1 MYFNRKLWSLTET
14 VRPKILASVVMGLIG
29 SVIGICRLLLLG
41 WLIAKV
47 ISGASL
53 AEIWPLALGTLAT
66 MLGYSLWEY
75 QRLMLTHRTAATVQQ
90 QLRTSLFDKMVNL
103 GPAYFA
109 SRRSGEITN
118 AAVEGVEQLEIY
130 FGRYLPQLFV
140 AAVTPLVIFAIV
152 AQIDLPVASL
162 LLLASLFTLFAPSI
176 FQRWDS
182 ANSMRRSRA
191 YKAFASEFLDA
202 LQGMV
207 TLKAFGQSKAREAK
221 LAGKAHDLFQTT
233 MWVMAT
239 NSLARGI
246 TDIGITLGAASA
258 LAFSAYRVSEGL
270 MSFDSLLLILLLGV
284 EVFKPLR
291 ELRSLMHAGMLA
303 QSAAKQVFN
312 VLDAKEPIVTDKSV
326 DTAGLTASIS
336 FENVTFSYPQR
347 SGQESLGR
355 TVHDNLN
362 FALQPGQRIGVVGSS
377 GGGKSTIV
385 NLLLRFYAPQFG
397 VIRIGGTDIQ
407 ALSLAQ
413 LRSQFAVVSQDTYL
427 FHGSVRENLSLG
439 SQDASEQQIVAA
451 AKAANADAFI
461 RELPQGYDSII
472 GERGARLSGG
482 QRQRIAIARALL
494 RDAPILIL
502 DEALSSVDAKNEA
515 QIQSALDKLM
525 QGRTTL
531 ILAHRLASII
541 GCDNIILLDAG
552 RVAESGSHTE
562 LMAKKGMYAKL
573 MASQVRAGQ
582 GQLQTTPSA
591 AVAPVQESESFINN
605 SPDQEHQSASILQG
619 DKHSWYQV
627 LAMLLSYA
635 GNWKGRLV
643 LTFCFGV
650 SRVFAFI
657 AVSILSALA
666 AVAVKNGTDY
676 SQWIEW
682 LIVTAVAAAVLHWLE
697 SWLAHDMAFRMLSE
711 MRLSLFRQLERL
723 APAFMVRHRSGD
735 LINLAT
741 HDVEMVEYFFAH
753 TIAPVFVA
761 VVVPCSVLLLLG
773 SFSSTLALALLPLIL
788 LVFLMPVLFRKR
800 IDTVAAKA
808 RVLLAT
814 LSAHTVE
821 SLQGLSELLNY
832 QATDSRRRQF
842 VDLIE
847 QHKRQRMAFFKVS
860 AGQSVL
866 VDFITLSSALLLLLL
881 ATPMVTNGSLD
892 AVYLP
897 LIALAAVA
905 AFLPVIEVADV
916 GRQLSETL
924 AATSRLMQ
932 VQQAV
937 PAVQDNSKS
946 QQHVPVVQGLA
957 SPKVEFRNLS
967 FCYNA
972 EEDDALNNV
981 NLLLEPGSKVALVGS
996 SGAGKSTLAHLLM
1009 RFWDPQQGSILID
1022 GTDIR
1027 EIGLDNFRQY
1037 VAIVTQDTYLF
1048 KR

>member
-1 MYFNRKLWSLTET
+1 M
-14 VRPKILASVVMGLIG
+14 
-29 SVIGICRLLLLG
+29 
-41 WLIAKV
+41 
-47 ISGASL
+47 
-53 AEIWPLALGTLAT
+53 
-66 MLGYSLWEY
+66 
-75 QRLMLTHRTAATVQQ
+75 
-90 QLRTSLFDKMVNL
+90 
-103 GPAYFA
+103 
-109 SRRSGEITN
+109 
-118 AAVEGVEQLEIY
+118 
-130 FGRYLPQLFV
+130 
-140 AAVTPLVIFAIV
+140 
-152 AQIDLPVASL
+152 
-162 LLLASLFTLFAPSI
+162 
-176 FQRWDS
+176 
-182 ANSMRRSRA
+182 
-191 YKAFASEFLDA
+191 
-202 LQGMV
+202 

-788 LVFLMPVLFRKR
+788 LVF
-800 IDTVAAKA
+800 
-808 RVLLAT
+808 
-814 LSAHTVE
+814 
-821 SLQGLSELLNY
+821 
-832 QATDSRRRQF
+832 
-842 VDLIE
+842 
-847 QHKRQRMAFFKVS
+847 
-860 AGQSVL
+860 
-866 VDFITLSSALLLLLL
+866 
-881 ATPMVTNGSLD
+881 
-892 AVYLP
+892 
-897 LIALAAVA
+897 
-905 AFLPVIEVADV
+905 
-916 GRQLSETL
+916 
-924 AATSRLMQ
+924 
-932 VQQAV
+932 
-937 PAVQDNSKS
+937 
-946 QQHVPVVQGLA
+946 
-957 SPKVEFRNLS
+957 
-967 FCYNA
+967 
-972 EEDDALNNV
+972 
-981 NLLLEPGSKVALVGS
+981 
-996 SGAGKSTLAHLLM
+996 
-1009 RFWDPQQGSILID
+1009 
-1022 GTDIR
+1022 
-1027 EIGLDNFRQY
+1027 
-1037 VAIVTQDTYLF
+1037 
-1048 KR
+1048 